1 MLTRA
6 IRGEGEEKGEKRR
19 KRKEYKKRRR
29 REHTGVPLRTF
40 VSEISQTRL

>member
-19 KRKEYKKRRR
+19 KRKEYKRRR

-40 VSEISQTRL
+40 VSEISQIRL